1 MEEVGCPKAQCQ
13 VAALPFND
21 EQRQSVCTLGCP
33 RVKSQTGLY
42 PEGRERVKKGS
53 LSGLVGGRCDK
64 QRTYRT
70 RLVSGGSE
78 ISRSSHPP
86 TKS

>member
-1 MEEVGCPKAQCQ
+1 MLSGALLSLQEIETISRPHRYGMEEVGCPKARCQ

-33 RVKSQTGLY
+33 RVKSETGLY

-53 LSGLVGGRCDK
+53 LSALVAGRCDK
-64 QRTYRT
+64 QRT
-70 RLVSGGSE
+70 
-78 ISRSSHPP
+78 
-86 TKS
+86 